1 MVDTSAASVRD
12 VRVTALAQRHET
24 IFSSYETLE
33 LGAAFLLVKDH
44 DPKPLRYQSELEH
57 GGAFTWDYVE
67 SGPKV
72 WRVPIGRI
80 ATVESEASV
89 PAHHA

>member
-1 MVDTSAASVRD
+1 MVGTSAASVLD
-12 VRVTALAQRHET
+12 VRAMALAQRHET
-24 IFSSYETLE
+24 IVSSYEALE
-33 LGAAFLLVKDH
+33 LGAAFPLVKGH
-44 DPKPLRYQSELEH
+44 DPKPLRYRFEPEH

-67 SGPKV
+67 SGPNV

>member
-1 MVDTSAASVRD
+1 MVGTSAASVLD
-12 VRVTALAQRHET
+12 VRAKALAQRHET
-24 IFSSYETLE
+24 IVSSYEALE

-44 DPKPLRYQSELEH
+44 DPKPLRYQFEPEH
-57 GGAFTWDYVE
+57 GDAFTWDYVE

-72 WRVPIGRI
+72 CRVPIGRI